1 ELVLDR
7 LGGERG
13 DRVLTHH
20 AQHIGQVTRAVGAG
34 VPPGHG
40 DPAGHRAAGGVRD
53 ACAQGAQQR
62 GLARTGGAH
71 HEGEFAFRY
80 VGADLVQDVSVPVA
94 DAEVVDLDHG
104 LFLSGDATG
113 TLSGDATGT
122 RWGSTAGTRWGS
134 MAGMASSA
142 TTASAAQPGASPA
155 AGSQSA
161 RPEFQREASQAVAAA
176 RNPHAVVR
184 LSGTPQLSGRYRV
197 RCTAREARTLA
208 PTANASPANSS
219 SAGNT
224 VC

>member
-1 ELVLDR
+1 
-7 LGGERG
+7 
-13 DRVLTHH
+13 
-20 AQHIGQVTRAVGAG
+20 
-34 VPPGHG
+34 
-40 DPAGHRAAGGVRD
+40 
-53 ACAQGAQQR
+53 
-62 GLARTGGAH
+62 
-71 HEGEFAFRY
+71 FRY

-197 RCTAREARTLA
+197 RCTAREARPLA
-208 PTANASPANSS
+208 TTARSEERRV
-219 SAGNT
+219 GK
-224 VC
+224 V